1 MYYLFQNIFCQ
12 GSNSTLTSSCN
23 ENINK
28 CLSVYFLAF
37 ICCHFKISNLRIT
50 HLLYQAS
57 VELFYLKHFFI
68 SFCFTYF
75 ELIDFWI
82 ESCKKVNSRPVYC
95 LFLGENIIGRDVA
108 CKVCIPLKVNMFIS
122 FFICN
127 TRLMFY
133 CTTLF
138 TQDKGKGLLLLHVL
152 RKGPSLKV
160 RISN

>member
-23 ENINK
+23 ENINQS
-28 CLSVYFLAF
+28 LSVYFLAF

-108 CKVCIPLKVNMFIS
+108 CKICIPLKVNMFMYH
-122 FFICN
+122 F
-127 TRLMFY
+127 
-133 CTTLF
+133 LF
-138 TQDKGKGLLLLHVL
+138 VIPDWCLLHNTIYTGQGK
-152 RKGPSLKV
+152 RKTYYSMCLEKV
-160 RISN
+160 HH